1 MTTTEAPVVPT
12 DSYDPTGDQGRV
24 RTRSSA
30 SWATIGLFLIAATA
44 GLIYAQSI
52 LMPIVLAF
60 MLALTFSPVRRT
72 AEKVGIPSGVTAGLI
87 VAGLFTLL
95 VVLVITLSQP
105 VRSYISDAPQ
115 LLQEAQDKLS
125 AISSTVEN
133 VAEAGKEIEDV
144 ANGAAEDE
152 VTPVVIKEPN
162 AITKLATTAPR
173 VLAQTVLV
181 LVLLF
186 FILASG
192 DMFYEKTVHS
202 IGQFKDKR
210 RAVQIFRDIEAKLS
224 RYFFTITVIN
234 AGLGVAIGTAMWLLG
249 MPNPLLF
256 GVIAFIFNFVP
267 YIGAIAGV
275 CISFFVGVLTFDEV
289 WQAALAGFT
298 YFFLTSFEGQF
309 VTPYAVG
316 RSLKLNT
323 VVVFLAVAFWGWL
336 WSVIGMIV
344 AMPLLIA
351 LRVFSEH
358 VRPLNGLGDF
368 LSARHAE
375 RGEPEDPRKEAPGG
389 HMPDAVPAE

>member
-1 MTTTEAPVVPT
+1 M
-12 DSYDPTGDQGRV
+12 
-24 RTRSSA
+24 SA
-30 SWATIGLFLIAATA
+30 WWAVIGLFLIAATA
-44 GLIYAQSI
+44 ALIYAQAI
-52 LMPIVLAF
+52 LMPVVLSF
-60 MLALTFSPVRRT
+60 MLALTFSPVRRA
-72 AEKVGIPSGVTAGLI
+72 AEKVGIPSGITAALI
-87 VAGLFTLL
+87 VTGLFAL
-95 VVLVITLSQP
+95 VVALIVTLSQP
-105 VRSYISDAPQ
+105 VRSYMTEAPQ

-125 AISSTVEN
+125 AVSSTMES
-133 VAEAGKEIEDV
+133 VAEAGEEIEEV
-144 ANGAAEDE
+144 TNGAAEE
-152 VTPVVIKEPN
+152 TQTVVIKEPN
-162 AITKLATTAPR
+162 PITKLATTAPR
-173 VLAQTVLV
+173 VMAQVVLV

-192 DMFYEKTVHS
+192 DMFYEKIVHS
-202 IGQFKDKR
+202 IGTFKDKR

-224 RYFFTITVIN
+224 RYFFIITVIN

-267 YIGAIAGV
+267 YVGAISGV
-275 CISFFVGVLTFDEV
+275 FISFAVGLLTFDTV
-289 WQAALAGFT
+289 TQAALAGFI

-316 RSLKLNT
+316 KRLKLNT

-358 VRPLNGLGDF
+358 VPPLRGLGDF

-375 RGEPEDPRKEAPGG
+375 RDDKAEEKEQDSAPATGD
-389 HMPDAVPAE
+389 MVPAE

>member
-1 MTTTEAPVVPT
+1 MEENLTPKQAVETALEKQPEH
-12 DSYDPTGDQGRV
+12 V
-24 RTRSSA
+24 RA
-30 SWATIGLFLIAATA
+30 SWPIVGLFLIAATA

-52 LMPIVLAF
+52 LMPVVLAF
-60 MLALTFSPVRRT
+60 MLALTFSPVRRA
-72 AEKVGIPSGVTAGLI
+72 AEKIGIPSGVTAGLI
-87 VAGLFTLL
+87 VAGLFALLIVL
-95 VVLVITLSQP
+95 VVTLSQP
-105 VRSYISDAPQ
+105 VRSYMSDAPQ
-115 LLQEAQDKLS
+115 LLQEAQNKLS

-133 VAEAGKEIEDV
+133 VAEAGEEIEDV
-144 ANGAAEDE
+144 ANGSAEDE
-152 VTPVVIKEPN
+152 ATPVVIKEPN

-202 IGQFKDKR
+202 IAQFKDKR

-234 AGLGVAIGTAMWLLG
+234 AGLGFAIGLAMWLLG
-249 MPNPLLF
+249 LPNPLLF

-275 CISFFVGVLTFDEV
+275 IISFAVGLLTFDEV
-289 WQAALAGFT
+289 WRAVLAGFT

-351 LRVFSEH
+351 LRVFADH
-358 VRPLNGLGDF
+358 VHHLHGLGDF

-375 RGEPEDPRKEAPGG
+375 RDDDPKQRRSEDQPVPEEGELS
-389 HMPDAVPAE
+389 PAE